1 MCMAE
6 EMRRSADDVPT
17 RIGPAEFGTLGAL
30 ITVRC
35 PHDFDHLMREAGG
48 QWIRAAVAG

>member
-1 MCMAE
+1 
-6 EMRRSADDVPT
+6 MRRSADDVPT